1 MQQKVASFF
10 KRASQNLIKTQ
21 WSFNKRLPG
30 APCPGTRAR
39 REPQG
44 LRCRSAR
51 ARAGAAAAGTRR
63 LALLTDGVRAVR
75 EQQGP
80 GAAPGGSGGC
90 LGPGMSSADDD
101 HVEARRPGR
110 GVLPAEP
117 GRRRVLFGEGSRDPA
132 TTASEGEHGWRMA
145 ASASAADRTEAQSSG
160 LERASSGRRHLALTS
175 RRSTS
180 TPSVA
185 AIGGWA
191 RLFGQRA
198 VARWQGSFC
207 GSTSVI
213 FCLLASCSPDRQL
226 ATCRR

>member
-1 MQQKVASFF
+1 SFQEGTFSMKCLSDMTQNKQDQKAFLSVMKG
-10 KRASQNLIKTQ
+10 KRQL
-21 WSFNKRLPG
+21 
-30 APCPGTRAR
+30 
-39 REPQG
+39 PQG

-132 TTASEGEHGWRMA
+132 TTASEGEHSWRM
-145 ASASAADRTEAQSSG
+145 
-160 LERASSGRRHLALTS
+160 
-175 RRSTS
+175 
-180 TPSVA
+180 
-185 AIGGWA
+185 
-191 RLFGQRA
+191 
-198 VARWQGSFC
+198 GSCTF
-207 GSTSVI
+207 T
-213 FCLLASCSPDRQL
+213 
-226 ATCRR
+226 